1 MKVGDLVRFRNNG
14 MLGLIVKVTM
24 AALARDAD
32 AVERRWYNI
41 AWADGHTGNR
51 LANELEVLNESR

>member
-14 MLGLIVKVTM
+14 MLGLIVKVTGSIT
-24 AALARDAD
+24 
-32 AVERRWYNI
+32 RWYNI

>member
-41 AWADGHTGNR
+41 AWAD
-51 LANELEVLNESR
+51 